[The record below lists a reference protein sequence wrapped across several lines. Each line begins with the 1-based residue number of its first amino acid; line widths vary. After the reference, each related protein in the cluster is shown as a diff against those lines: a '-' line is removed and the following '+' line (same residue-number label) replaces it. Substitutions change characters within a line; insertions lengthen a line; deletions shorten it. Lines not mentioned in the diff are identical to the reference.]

1 MLLLGG
7 SSTVSALTGMDVDL
21 ACFLIPLGIISC
33 IYPSFFPFDLPLDT
47 FVGGLKATFLSSY
60 INTSIIF
67 IALLI
72 IIFVVYAD
80 SSAGIGSITAM
91 YDKLVVVSKYTE
103 AQCDEIGTLD
113 ACGGVKG
120 NLHGSYVT
128 MMSLDGLMFG
138 IINIVGNFGTVF
150 LDQAYWQCAFAA
162 KPTSSH
168 KAYLMGGLVW
178 FSIPFALSTSL
189 GLATVALQLPV
200 STEEAADG
208 LVPPA
213 AAYYMLGPGGAVL
226 ITLMIFLAV
235 TSTGSGELVA
245 VSNIFTYNIY
255 KTYFH
260 PTASESQLMIF
271 SRCVIVIFGV
281 AMGILAVILKAVGLS
296 LGYVYLMMGVI
307 IGAGVIP
314 VAYSVL
320 WSQCTAT
327 GAIAGALGGQVL
339 GIFFWLITAYS
350 EKGEVTIASTG
361 TNGAMLV
368 GNIVSIVSSGLICT
382 IISKMNPDNFDFEAT
397 KNIKSTNKESA
408 DHLTGEDL
416 DEAMLMHSK
425 TWILRWGGGLV
436 VVLLFLWPLLSL
448 IGGDFSLGY
457 FTVWVIISFVWSIIA
472 ATVIITLPLY
482 ESSGGISAIL
492 RGIFVGHG
500 ELYSHDAATSADSVQ
515 LITQNPLSPHHHAL
529 LHENRIVG

>member
-1 MLLLGG
+1 
-7 SSTVSALTGMDVDL
+7 
-21 ACFLIPLGIISC
+21 
-33 IYPSFFPFDLPLDT
+33 
-47 FVGGLKATFLSSY
+47 
-60 INTSIIF
+60 
-67 IALLI
+67 
-72 IIFVVYAD
+72 
-80 SSAGIGSITAM
+80 M
-91 YDKLVVVSKYTE
+91 YDKLVTVSSYTT
-103 AQCDEIGTLD
+103 AQCEEIATLD

-128 MMSLDGLMFG
+128 MMSVEGLIFG

-162 KPTSSH
+162 KPASSH
-168 KAYLMGGLVW
+168 KAYLLGGLVW
-178 FSIPFALSTSL
+178 FSIPFALATSL

-213 AAYYMLGPGGAVL
+213 AAYYMLGPGGAILV
-226 ITLMIFLAV
+226 TFMIFLAV

-245 VSNIFTYNIY
+245 VSNIVTYNIY

-260 PTASESQLMIF
+260 PTASESQLLIF

-281 AMGILAVILKAVGLS
+281 TMGILAVILKAVGLS

-307 IGAGVIP
+307 IGAGVVP

-339 GIFFWLITAYS
+339 GISSWLIAAYA

-361 TNGAMLV
+361 GNHAMLV

-382 IISKMNPDNFDFEAT
+382 ILSKMNPDNFDFEAT
-397 KNIKSTNKESA
+397 RNIKSMNSESA
-408 DHLTGEDL
+408 DHLTGEDF
-416 DEAMLMHSK
+416 DETMLMHSK
-425 TWILRWGGGLV
+425 IWILRWGGGLV

-448 IGGDFSLGY
+448 IGGDFSVGY
-457 FTVWVIISFVWSIIA
+457 FSFWVVVSFVWSIIA
-472 ATVIITLPLY
+472 ATIIISLPLY
-482 ESSGGISAIL
+482 ESAGGIYAIL
-492 RGIFVGHG
+492 IGIFDGPGGLHQQ
-500 ELYSHDAATSADSVQ
+500 DAATSADSVQ
-515 LITQNPLSPHHHAL
+515 LITQNPLSPHHSSKVEDA
-529 LHENRIVG
+529 